1 VILKRNVTTFDKS
14 NISAYGD
21 SRRLEVRDNLTLGLQ
36 ETGDDP
42 MFFLLVHNLWCIL
55 MWQANEI

>member
-1 VILKRNVTTFDKS
+1 VTTFDKS